1 MGVLK
6 YLFCT
11 SAKIQKHHWLYIS
24 KDIFLIILL
33 LCCVFSKWYH
43 YLHGQFL
50 PTFLLRI
57 LDRGIAL
64 MYQGFL
70 FCAPRTFLR
79 KLGHTFSKNSMA
91 TQDIIAV
98 THFWQWLV
106 CVGQGLIQPRSRLK
120 KKKTHKKSF
129 VLFCFDRKKI
139 YWKSLCIS
147 FRAGKSLEA
156 TKSSWTTSYG
166 THALTVLA
174 IRLNGFLYHVEVQIP
189 EILRPHYGNF
199 LSVWKWTGNIIQM
212 LRMSVI

>member
-120 KKKTHKKSF
+120 KKKNTQKKFCF
-129 VLFCFDRKKI
+129 VLFWPKEDILKI
-139 YWKSLCIS
+139 SLYI
-147 FRAGKSLEA
+147 FQG
-156 TKSSWTTSYG
+156 G
-166 THALTVLA
+166 
-174 IRLNGFLYHVEVQIP
+174 QITW
-189 EILRPHYGNF
+189 GNK
-199 LSVWKWTGNIIQM
+199 V
-212 LRMSVI
+212 